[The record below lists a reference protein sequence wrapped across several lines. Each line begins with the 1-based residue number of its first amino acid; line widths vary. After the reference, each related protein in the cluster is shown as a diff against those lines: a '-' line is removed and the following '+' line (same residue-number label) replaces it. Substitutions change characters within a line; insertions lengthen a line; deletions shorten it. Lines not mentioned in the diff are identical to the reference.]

1 MQPTFDS
8 DGPHSLGPQNPAS
21 PAGHHFQVEERELP
35 RVSRLLEDSFK
46 DLQDNFTG
54 YLALGLPLLCVAM
67 GFGLFGGLAAF
78 IGMFTLTSSG
88 DPDAAVG
95 LFFGGIFVFFIVMIA
110 LTIPMQAAQGR
121 AIWRNL
127 KDGEELS
134 FKAATKDMG
143 KDVVGIL
150 VLHFVIMLLTFVG
163 AVFFFFP
170 ALIVAM
176 LCSFALPAMIA
187 HGVGPFEAI
196 ALSAGHARRHL
207 WWHAKFW
214 FLGTLVLMAASQV
227 PILGTLL
234 AGPWFFNYSL
244 RAYRAAFGDGET
256 LPIGS

>member
-1 MQPTFDS
+1 MHAENSFDNRE
-8 DGPHSLGPQNPAS
+8 HANQNPAS

-54 YLALGLPLLCVAM
+54 YLALGLPLLCVALV
-67 GFGLFGGLAAF
+67 FGLFAGIVAF
-78 IGMFTLTSSG
+78 VGMFTLAASG
-88 DPDAAVG
+88 NPDAEIG
-95 LFFGGIFVFFIVMIA
+95 FFFGGIFLITAVTIL
-110 LTIPMQAAQGR
+110 LTIPMQVAQGR

-134 FKAATKDMG
+134 FKAATKELG
-143 KDVVGIL
+143 KDVGGIM
-150 VLHFVIMLLTFVG
+150 VLHLVIMFLTFVG
-163 AVFFFFP
+163 AVFFIFP
-170 ALIVAM
+170 ALLVAM

-187 HGVGPFEAI
+187 HRVGPFEAI
-196 ALSAGHARRHL
+196 ALSAGHARRHF
-207 WWHAKFW
+207 WWHVKFW

-256 LPIGS
+256 LPIGA